1 MAELL
6 MGRMALSFDMPEN
19 DRNLAMYFSTAVKKD
34 RLLQILE
41 DHIVKEGNIEQLKE
55 VVDLAQKC
63 LKVRDEDTSSMKEV
77 AMELERL
84 VILKKH
90 PWRNANACTKETVY
104 LLSTPIQSFNIDVG
118 TSYST
123 SRTAR
128 YDSIRNENIESL
140 NDGR

>member
-1 MAELL
+1 MVRGE
-6 MGRMALSFDMPEN
+6 
-19 DRNLAMYFSTAVKKD
+19 DRP
-34 RLLQILE
+34 
-41 DHIVKEGNIEQLKE
+41 
-55 VVDLAQKC
+55 
-63 LKVRDEDTSSMKEV
+63 SMKEV

-90 PWRNANACTKETVY
+90 HWGNANACTKETVY
-104 LLSTPIQSFNIDVG
+104 LLSAPIQSFNIDVG
-118 TSYST
+118 ISYTT

>member
-1 MAELL
+1 

-63 LKVRDEDTSSMKEV
+63 LKVRDEDRSSMKEV

-90 PWRNANACTKETVY
+90 PWGNANAYTKETVY
-104 LLSTPIQSFNIDVG
+104 LLSAPIQSFNIDVG